1 LKSAWRFPAT
11 IFLSAFLLF
20 QVQPIVARKL
30 LPEFGGTP
38 AVWSTCLLF
47 FQAVLLAGYAYA
59 HSLANRWVAL
69 RWLHLILLAGSI
81 WFLPITIRASGG
93 GDPTVQILTLLAL
106 SVGAPYFLLSSTA
119 PLIQRWFSAARP
131 GESPWRLY
139 ALSNLGSFLA
149 LLSYPFV
156 VEPFIRLSTQMR
168 IWSVL
173 YVAFALL
180 CGFTAWTA
188 QESQRP
194 VEDVAFDAEPK
205 AKLRAILLW
214 LALSTTASMILL
226 ATTNEIS
233 QEIAVNPFLWVAP
246 LSLYLLTFVLTFE
259 SDRWYRRPFY
269 AGFTGLFAAIA
280 CSVSAAANTVP
291 VLWQL
296 GVYLAA
302 LFFAC
307 MLCNGELV
315 RARPSAS
322 HLTAFYLTIAAGG
335 ALGGV
340 FVALIAPRVFTEFD
354 EYPIGFGAACAL
366 GLICWLASDGFKAWK
381 GFDAR
386 IPLSALLLGAFTA
399 FAYILV
405 TGGQGSLLSVRNFYG
420 ILRVSEETDRVGVK
434 RELTHGRIDHG
445 FQYQEAAHRDW
456 PTSYYGPHSGVALA
470 LDALALNALRVP
482 RRIAVVGLGAGTIA
496 AWGKPGD
503 EIRFYEIN
511 PDVIRIA
518 NTWFSFLKDS
528 QAHTNTVLGD
538 ARIQLTAESAR
549 GTAHDFDA
557 IAVDAFS
564 SDSIPMHLLTAECA
578 DVYRQRLKPGG
589 ILLLHITNKTLDL
602 EPVARGIADH
612 LGWQAAQIV
621 SQRDPD
627 TGESASQWVIIGAD
641 ISGFT
646 HASGWT
652 ALTQPPLIWTDDF
665 ASLWH
670 VLRF

>member
-1 LKSAWRFPAT
+1 M
-11 IFLSAFLLF
+11 
-20 QVQPIVARKL
+20 QPIVARKL

-59 HSLANRWVAL
+59 HGLPEKSKW
-69 RWLHLILLAGSI
+69 RWLHLALLIASV
-81 WFLPITIRASGG
+81 WFLPITIRASRG
-93 GDPTVQILTLLAL
+93 GDPTAQILMLLAL

-119 PLIQRWFSAARP
+119 PLIQRWFSAAHP

-139 ALSNLGSFLA
+139 SLSNLGSFLA
-149 LLSYPFV
+149 LLSYPFA

-168 IWSVL
+168 VWSVL

-180 CGFTAWTA
+180 CGFTAWTV
-188 QESQRP
+188 QEVARP
-194 VEDVAFDAEPK
+194 VEDAVSDAEPK
-205 AKLRAILLW
+205 PKPRAILLW
-214 LALSTTASMILL
+214 LGLSTTASIVLL

-233 QEIAVNPFLWVAP
+233 QEIAVNPFLWVVRS

-269 AGFTGLFAAIA
+269 AGFAGLFAAIA

-366 GLICWLASDGFKAWK
+366 GLICWLAGDGLRAWK

-386 IPLSALLLGAFTA
+386 IPLSALLLGLCTAGAFM
-399 FAYILV
+399 LV

-420 ILRVSEETDRVGVK
+420 ILRVSEETDGVGVK
-434 RELTHGRIDHG
+434 RKLTHGRIDHG
-445 FQYQEAAHRDW
+445 FQYQEPKHRDW

-470 LDALALNALRVP
+470 LNALALNALSSP
-482 RRIAVVGLGAGTIA
+482 RRIAVVGLGTGTIA

-503 EIRFYEIN
+503 EIHFYEIN

-528 QAHTNTVLGD
+528 QAHVVTVLGD
-538 ARIQLTAESAR
+538 ARIQLASESAH
-549 GTAHDFDA
+549 GAAHDFDA
-557 IAVDAFS
+557 IARRRLLQRIPSRCTCLPS
-564 SDSIPMHLLTAECA
+564 SARMSTASVSSPAESCCCTSPIRPLTWSPSREASRITWVGRPRKSSRSAIRIPVRAPRNGSSSVRTFL
-578 DVYRQRLKPGG
+578 
-589 ILLLHITNKTLDL
+589 
-602 EPVARGIADH
+602 
-612 LGWQAAQIV
+612 V
-621 SQRDPD
+621 SRMPPD
-627 TGESASQWVIIGAD
+627 GPRSRSPRSFGPM
-641 ISGFT
+641 ISP
-646 HASGWT
+646 ASGT
-652 ALTQPPLIWTDDF
+652 
-665 ASLWH
+665 S
-670 VLRF
+670 